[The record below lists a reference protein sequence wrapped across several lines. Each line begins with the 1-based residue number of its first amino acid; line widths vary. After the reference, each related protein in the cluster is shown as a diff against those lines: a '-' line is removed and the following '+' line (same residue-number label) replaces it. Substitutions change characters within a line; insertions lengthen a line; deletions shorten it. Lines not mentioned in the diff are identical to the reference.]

1 MTDVFCM
8 DKLRDLE
15 EVYAITRYIISE
27 SVTTK
32 FYCIQLTFILV
43 MAVTVGFLFITTRYP
58 L

>member
-1 MTDVFCM
+1 M